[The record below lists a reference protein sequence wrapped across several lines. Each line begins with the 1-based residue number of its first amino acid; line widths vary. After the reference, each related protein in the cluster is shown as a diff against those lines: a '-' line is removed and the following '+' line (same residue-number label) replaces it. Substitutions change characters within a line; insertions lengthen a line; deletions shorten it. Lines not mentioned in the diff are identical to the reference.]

1 MWLFKK
7 KKKIEEDIELFVI
20 NKRWER
26 CSNHDEL
33 ILQHNP
39 NFKSYEILKN
49 NKVLEL
55 ILNYAFKVS
64 F

>member
-1 MWLFKK
+1 MWLF

-26 CSNHDEL
+26 CSNHEL

-39 NFKSYEILKN
+39 NFKRYEILKN